1 MTVVRQKEE
10 RAITSDELRG
20 HVADVL
26 ALPLSTAQTTAAL
39 LSRVNGAEPTQ
50 VLAAALAETRERLQ
64 SADLKRAL
72 AESEEERE
80 QLSSELWELRD
91 GLKKL
96 LGEAS

>member
-50 VLAAALAETRERLQ
+50 GLAAALAEARERLQ

>member
-50 VLAAALAETRERLQ
+50 VLAAALAEARERLQ